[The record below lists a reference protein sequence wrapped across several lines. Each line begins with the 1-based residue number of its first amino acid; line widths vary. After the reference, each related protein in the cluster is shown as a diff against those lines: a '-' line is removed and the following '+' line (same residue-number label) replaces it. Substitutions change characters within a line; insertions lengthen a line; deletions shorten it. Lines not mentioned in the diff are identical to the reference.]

1 MEKLKLSF
9 LAIQLLKHVIATDG
23 KKETNEQG
31 QEVPSAR
38 RLNGVESAQ
47 RRHFNKAIEKP
58 VGEHDAKIKEVVD
71 GYNELRK
78 NKVEQLKKRN
88 KKKKDEKDDVY
99 EGRINKLMQEDKDVT
114 DRFKEINKIGD
125 EMNKEVV
132 EIELTQETLDVLKKY
147 FTAYGEEVGFGI
159 GDDEYVVEIVELLK

>member
-1 MEKLKLSF
+1 
-9 LAIQLLKHVIATDG
+9 
-23 KKETNEQG
+23 
-31 QEVPSAR
+31 
-38 RLNGVESAQ
+38 
-47 RRHFNKAIEKP
+47 
-58 VGEHDAKIKEVVD
+58 
-71 GYNELRK
+71 
-78 NKVEQLKKRN
+78 
-88 KKKKDEKDDVY
+88 
-99 EGRINKLMQEDKDVT
+99 MQEDKDVT